1 MKSETEVMDKGMD
14 VMGETGNAM
23 DKPLVSV
30 CIPAY
35 NNAETIRET
44 MESVLRQTWRNL
56 ELVVADDCSSDGTL
70 DVARDVAFG
79 DPRVRVY
86 ENDNNLGMAGNWNHC
101 LQLCRGEYLKLLC
114 ADDLIHE
121 TLIEREVELMEQNPE
136 ALLVQ
141 TDTRFIDIHGKTT
154 GFYRRYYKK
163 GLVEGKKAC
172 RFSVFTRDYLG
183 APLANL
189 IRRGAYEAAGGFDPT
204 FVYIIDYDFYMN
216 IACRGKI
223 YILHEPLNSFRIRS
237 DSNTG
242 QVMGGG
248 KEEVYIAEHRRLVE
262 KYADELRLAP
272 WQVEL
277 SVMIRR
283 FMSFLGNLYLKIF
296 VK

>member
-1 MKSETEVMDKGMD
+1 MKFEQRQPAETANGKKAV
-14 VMGETGNAM
+14 GEEM
-23 DKPLVSV
+23 PLVSV

-35 NNAETIRET
+35 NNEDTIRET
-44 MESVLRQTWRNL
+44 MQSVLHQTWQKL
-56 ELVVADDCSSDGTL
+56 ELVVVDDCSKDETL
-70 DVARDVAFG
+70 AVVKKIAEKDA
-79 DPRVRVY
+79 RVRVY
-86 ENDNNLGMAGNWNHC
+86 ENESNLGMAGNWNRC
-101 LQLCRGEYLKLLC
+101 LTLCRGAYLKLLC
-114 ADDLIHE
+114 ADDLISPS
-121 TLIEREVELMEQNPE
+121 LLEREVRLMDEYPE

-141 TDTRFIDIHGKTT
+141 TDTRFIDIHGRTT
-154 GFYRRYYKK
+154 GFYRRYHKS
-163 GLVEGKKAC
+163 GLVDGRKVC

-189 IRRGAYEAAGGFDPT
+189 IRRSAYESCGGFDAS
-204 FVYIIDYDFYMN
+204 FDYIIDYDFFMK
-216 IACRGKI
+216 IASSGKI

-248 KEEVYIAEHRRLVE
+248 KEEIYIDEHRRLAV
-262 KYADELRLAP
+262 KYAQKLSLAP

-283 FMSFLGNLYLKIF
+283 LMSFLGHLYLKIF

>member
-1 MKSETEVMDKGMD
+1 
-14 VMGETGNAM
+14 MGQ
-23 DKPLVSV
+23 PLVSV

-35 NNAETIRET
+35 NSGDTILETIT
-44 MESVLRQTWRNL
+44 SVLRQTYRNL
-56 ELVVADDCSSDGTL
+56 ELIVVDDRSTDNTMQVLEQISDERL
-70 DVARDVAFG
+70 K
-79 DPRVRVY
+79 VY
-86 ENDNNLGMAGNWNHC
+86 RNEKNLGMAGNWNRC
-101 LQLCRGEYLKLLC
+101 LELCSGEYLKLLC

-121 TLIEREVELMEQNPE
+121 TLIAREVELMEANPE

-141 TDTRFIDIHGKTT
+141 TDTRFIDIYGKTT
-154 GFYRRYYKK
+154 GFYRRYHKR
-163 GLVEGKKAC
+163 GLVNGKEAC

-189 IRRGAYEAAGGFDPT
+189 IRRSAYEKYGGFDPS
-204 FVYIIDYDFYMN
+204 FVYIIDYDFYMKL
-216 IACRGKI
+216 ACKGKI

-248 KEEVYIAEHRRLVE
+248 KEEIYIAEHRRLVE
-262 KYADELRLAP
+262 KYAKELRLSP
-272 WQVEL
+272 WQVSL

-283 FMSFLGNLYLKIF
+283 IMSFLGNIYLKIF

>member
-1 MKSETEVMDKGMD
+1 MKSENMRPAENVFEEDLR
-14 VMGETGNAM
+14 E
-23 DKPLVSV
+23 KPLVSV

-35 NNAETIRET
+35 NNADTIKET
-44 MESVLRQTWRNL
+44 MESVLSSTWQNL
-56 ELVVADDCSSDGTL
+56 ELIVVDDGSKDATLAVVRETAAKDG
-70 DVARDVAFG
+70 
-79 DPRVRVY
+79 RVRVY
-86 ENDNNLGMAGNWNHC
+86 ENESNLGMSGNWNRC
-101 LQLCRGEYLKLLC
+101 LELCRGEYLKLLC
-114 ADDLIHE
+114 ADDLIHP
-121 TLIEREVELMEQNPE
+121 TLIEREVRLMVENPQ

-141 TDTRFIDIHGKTT
+141 TDTRFIDIYGKTT
-154 GFYRRYYKK
+154 GFYRRYYKS
-163 GLVEGKKAC
+163 GLVEGKRVC

-189 IRRGAYEAAGGFDPT
+189 IRRSAYESCGGFDPS
-204 FVYIIDYDFYMN
+204 FVYMIDYDFYMK
-216 IACRGKI
+216 IACSGKI

-248 KEEVYIAEHRRLVE
+248 KEKIYIEEHRRLVK
-262 KYADELRLAP
+262 KYADELCLAS

-283 FMSFLGNLYLKIF
+283 LMSFLGNLYLKIF

>member
-1 MKSETEVMDKGMD
+1 MQGECIKGNGQAC
-14 VMGETGNAM
+14 V
-23 DKPLVSV
+23 PLVSV

-35 NNAETIRET
+35 NNEDTIKET
-44 MESVLRQTWRNL
+44 MDSVLRQTWTNL
-56 ELVVADDCSSDGTL
+56 ELVVVDDCSGDGTL
-70 DVARDVAFG
+70 AIVRAMAQEDSRI
-79 DPRVRVY
+79 RVY
-86 ENDNNLGMAGNWNHC
+86 ENEHNLGMAGNWNRC
-101 LQLCRGEYLKLLC
+101 LELCRGEYLKLLC

-121 TLIEREVELMEQNPE
+121 TLIAREVKLMEENPE

-141 TDTRFIDIHGKTT
+141 TDTRFIDIYGKTT

-163 GLVEGKKAC
+163 GLVDGKKVC
-172 RFSVFTRDYLG
+172 RFSLFTRDYLG

-189 IRRGAYEAAGGFDPT
+189 VRRSAYEACGGFDPS

-216 IACRGKI
+216 IACTGKI

-248 KEEVYIAEHRRLVE
+248 KEQIYIEEHRRLAR
-262 KYADELRLAP
+262 KYASCLSLSP
-272 WQVEL
+272 WQISL

-283 FMSFLGNLYLKIF
+283 LMSFLGNIYLKLF